1 MGKAKAVFAPL
12 GLGPLVDSHAH
23 LDHEQFA
30 GDLDAVI
37 QRAQAAGV
45 RWIVTIGS
53 DLASSEAAVQL
64 AASYPCVYATVG
76 IHPHDAVQFD
86 EDAYR
91 RMRELAAH
99 PRVVAIGE
107 IGLDYYYDHSPRP
120 VQRAA
125 FIRQL
130 ALARETGLP
139 FVVHNREADADTM
152 AILRDWAPD
161 LPGLMHSFAG
171 SEAMLE
177 ECLAMGY
184 MVSTGGMVTFRN
196 ADAIRA
202 VMAQVP
208 LDRLLV
214 ETDSPYLTPV
224 PLRGRRN
231 EPAYVQY
238 VVAFLG
244 EWRGVDPQHLA
255 AVTTANACR
264 FFRLPSVGDGPSGR

>member
-1 MGKAKAVFAPL
+1 MSKTVFEPL
-12 GLGPLVDSHAH
+12 GLSPLVDSHAH

-30 GDLDAVI
+30 GDVDAVI

-45 RWIVTIGS
+45 RYIVTIGS
-53 DLASSEAAVQL
+53 DLASSEAAVRL
-64 AASYPCVYATVG
+64 AEAYPCVYATVG
-76 IHPHDAVQFD
+76 IHPHDATQFN
-86 EDAYR
+86 EEAYR
-91 RMRELAAH
+91 RLRELAAH

-107 IGLDYYYDHSPRP
+107 IGLDYHYDFSPRP

-125 FIRQL
+125 FVRQL
-130 ALARETGLP
+130 ELARETGLP
-139 FVVHNREADADTM
+139 FVVHNREADTDTM
-152 AILRDWAPD
+152 AVLRDYAAD

-171 SEAMLE
+171 SLEMLE

-184 MVSTGGMVTFRN
+184 LVSTGGMVTFRN
-196 ADAIRA
+196 ADEIRA

-214 ETDSPYLTPV
+214 ETDAPYLTPV

-238 VVAFLG
+238 VVAFLAQ
-244 EWRGVDPQHLA
+244 WRGVEASRLA
-255 AVTTANACR
+255 AITTANACR
-264 FFRLPSVGDGPSGR
+264 FFRLPPVAE